1 MKFWTLVVKTLKQ
14 KNNQAVAEKVVKI
27 TESTTNIKS
36 PSYPDL
42 NKYRVNPSGK
52 RYDDTYIT
60 GVGYK
65 LREILLLVWWG
76 RTKNP
81 RKPTSKPPRYFFY
94 DYHLNT
100 KKTTDMFIRDG
111 LLKKNKEGCIT
122 LTLSGKVLYDEYK
135 ILWEIHSYKGYI
147 GELPNM
153 DRVFHGW
160 NYNSYKA
167 NNNLLEIRHLED
179 IVKYNTIM
187 RDQYK
192 KGSNEYNAFQQD
204 IEQDKNQIALL
215 FNEHQLLENIDN

>member
-1 MKFWTLVVKTLKQ
+1 
-14 KNNQAVAEKVVKI
+14 
-27 TESTTNIKS
+27 
-36 PSYPDL
+36 
-42 NKYRVNPSGK
+42 
-52 RYDDTYIT
+52 
-60 GVGYK
+60 
-65 LREILLLVWWG
+65 
-76 RTKNP
+76 
-81 RKPTSKPPRYFFY
+81 
-94 DYHLNT
+94 
-100 KKTTDMFIRDG
+100 MFIRDG

>member
-1 MKFWTLVVKTLKQ
+1 MKFWNLVVKTLKQ
-14 KNNQAVAEKVVKI
+14 KNNQACSLKGCKI
-27 TESTTNIKS
+27 TDRPTNIKS

-60 GVGYK
+60 GVGYNYVRFYCW
-65 LREILLLVWWG
+65 LWWG
-76 RTKNP
+76 GTKNP

-153 DRVFHGW
+153 DRCSTDGITT
-160 NYNSYKA
+160 
-167 NNNLLEIRHLED
+167 LIRP
-179 IVKYNTIM
+179 ITI
-187 RDQYK
+187 Y
-192 KGSNEYNAFQQD
+192 
-204 IEQDKNQIALL
+204 
-215 FNEHQLLENIDN
+215 

>member
-1 MKFWTLVVKTLKQ
+1 MKFWNLVVKTLKQ

-135 ILWEIHSYKGYI
+135 SSGKYI
-147 GELPNM
+147 RIK
-153 DRVFHGW
+153 DISV
-160 NYNSYKA
+160 NYQTWIECSTDGITT
-167 NNNLLEIRHLED
+167 LIRP
-179 IVKYNTIM
+179 ITI
-187 RDQYK
+187 Y
-192 KGSNEYNAFQQD
+192 
-204 IEQDKNQIALL
+204 
-215 FNEHQLLENIDN
+215 

>member
-1 MKFWTLVVKTLKQ
+1 MKFWDLVVKTLKQ
-14 KNNQAVAEKVVKI
+14 KNNQAVAEEVVKI

-36 PSYPDL
+36 PSFPDL

-100 KKTTDMFIRDG
+100 KKLQICLFEMDCLKRIKKDV
-111 LLKKNKEGCIT
+111 LL
-122 LTLSGKVLYDEYK
+122 
-135 ILWEIHSYKGYI
+135 
-147 GELPNM
+147 
-153 DRVFHGW
+153 
-160 NYNSYKA
+160 
-167 NNNLLEIRHLED
+167 
-179 IVKYNTIM
+179 
-187 RDQYK
+187 
-192 KGSNEYNAFQQD
+192 
-204 IEQDKNQIALL
+204 
-215 FNEHQLLENIDN
+215 